1 MSEELEKRI
10 EKAVEYKHSGYNCA
24 QAVAAAYADKTNM
37 FMEDIFAITQ
47 GFGTGIGGS
56 LEGNCGAISGAC
68 VIAGLMNKNG
78 NRMET
83 MKNSRKII
91 TSFKEQNGSV
101 ICKEL
106 KGIGTGKVLRECDD
120 CVRDAVK
127 FLGEIIGE

>member
-1 MSEELEKRI
+1 
-10 EKAVEYKHSGYNCA
+10 
-24 QAVAAAYADKTNM
+24 
-37 FMEDIFAITQ
+37 MEDIFAITQ